1 MAGLGEHLA
10 RLADA
15 QVDQVLDEADPGL
28 ALEEVAEGGLRHVD
42 AGSHVAQMDGLLEV
56 LVNIIAYLRDA
67 PALGDAHDG
76 LRVVDML
83 HQLPLFGYG
92 EQVQDLQKLDHRLEA
107 VLRGEVEQSVA
118 DIKDRRLG
126 EAEAVLRVV
135 EQLTDLP
142 EEPLLQHGEVE
153 HLLGELDGDHMVAIH
168 HLTLPRMRDMG
179 TDHHQVERGETL
191 LRVAHDTG
199 AMALHHQVDLV
210 VGVVVHRVVELGRR
224 VVQDNKQVIVRQR
237 CDLLVKLFHLH
248 NQFL

>member
-83 HQLPLFGYG
+83 HQLTLFGYG
-92 EQVQDLQKLDHRLEA
+92 EQVQDLQELDHRLEA
-107 VLRGEVEQSVA
+107 VLRGEVEQPVA
-118 DIKDRRLG
+118 DIEDRRLG
-126 EAEAVLRVV
+126 E
-135 EQLTDLP
+135 
-142 EEPLLQHGEVE
+142 
-153 HLLGELDGDHMVAIH
+153 
-168 HLTLPRMRDMG
+168 G
-179 TDHHQVERGETL
+179 T
-191 LRVAHDTG
+191 
-199 AMALHHQVDLV
+199 
-210 VGVVVHRVVELGRR
+210 
-224 VVQDNKQVIVRQR
+224 
-237 CDLLVKLFHLH
+237 
-248 NQFL
+248 